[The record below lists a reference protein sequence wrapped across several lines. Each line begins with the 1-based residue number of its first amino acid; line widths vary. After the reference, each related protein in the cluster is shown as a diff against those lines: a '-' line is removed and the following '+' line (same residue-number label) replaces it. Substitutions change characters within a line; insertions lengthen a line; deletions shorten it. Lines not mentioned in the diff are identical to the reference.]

1 VKFQK
6 DPEGYQPTQ
15 RRSTWGAMP
24 KLPLDR
30 DVLLYPRVSQPGQ
43 LKNVSAELQAK
54 EDGELVRMARHLGWL
69 LEGEWEPGKGIGRIR
84 QFPQD
89 MAKSARLRMEDRPG
103 FKLMLQA
110 IVAGEG
116 RAVMS
121 VDVDRLFR
129 DKYGSE
135 SGRFI
140 EMCERYQVI
149 VITPT
154 FIYDFHDPTHIKLF
168 KEAVARAWDYMQ
180 YQVYDRMIYHQN
192 YLQETGRIGRG
203 QNINVGYILDR
214 DQHSP
219 SFRHLIPYR
228 PHADVML
235 DIYKRYRELGNNL
248 GRLFRELRAKPFVFP
263 DFPPDM
269 DPRHVEA
276 LILTKVPGGYTIAT
290 RTGLRRML
298 CNTVY
303 IGWMKNGDD
312 IVRDEHGQPKI
323 CHKLIIPEELFWNVF
338 NRHSPYLPDGSPN
351 QNLQRWRDRAS
362 HEPINAMLRYVIESS
377 DPRAY
382 RLQTASMRHTRGRSS
397 EGQYILYDP
406 KDELATGKT
415 YLLASEVDAVF
426 WKLLYRHLRATKDY
440 RNYAQREELATQA
453 KEREQNEILAQIEA
467 CDRIVEKQK
476 KKLLDLG
483 VIKEG
488 GDVKDPSGDA
498 QDSAVED
505 AKKKAMVLL
514 VGAIHEEV
522 ARQLQDKQ
530 RLEER
535 LKTFLTADSKYAEA
549 MMEWSQLLSG
559 IEEEEDLEKYTTIEE
574 RQQLAEVFSV
584 SVTLELLAP
593 RVLCLTVYWR
603 HPDWQAEQAFWLRS
617 GMAARRW
624 TDEESER
631 FRVAYATMT
640 PLELLQAF
648 PDRSWSA
655 LRHRSWKMGLK
666 PLEMEGPLKEHVC
679 LNDSHRMQEYGVEAG
694 QLTIRHCQRSTTS
707 IESAYHPRDW
717 G

>member
-1 VKFQK
+1 MKFQQ
-6 DPEGYQPTQ
+6 DQQAYQPTQ
-15 RRSTWGAMP
+15 RRMTWGAKP
-24 KLPLDR
+24 NLPLEK

-54 EDGELVRMARHLGWL
+54 EDGELVRTAKQLGWL
-69 LEGEWEPGKGIGRIR
+69 PENEWAPEKGIGKIR

-110 IVAGEG
+110 IVAGEA
-116 RAVMS
+116 RAVIA

-135 SGRFI
+135 SGKFI

-154 FIYDFHDPTHIKLF
+154 FMYDFHDPTHIKLF
-168 KEAVARAWDYMQ
+168 KDAVTRAWDYMQ
-180 YQVYDRMIYHQN
+180 YQIYDRMIYHQN
-192 YLQETGRIGRG
+192 YLQATGRIGRG

-214 DQHSP
+214 DENSP
-219 SFRHLIPYR
+219 SFRHLIPYHL
-228 PHADVML
+228 HADVML
-235 DIYKRYRELGNNL
+235 NIYKRYRELGNNL

-263 DFPPDM
+263 DFPPDI

-303 IGWMKNGDD
+303 IGWMKNMDD
-312 IVRDEHGQPKI
+312 VVRDEHGQPKI
-323 CHKLIIPEELFWNVF
+323 CHKPIIPEDLFWNVF

-351 QNLQRWRDRAS
+351 PNLQQWRDRAS
-362 HEPINAMLRYVIESS
+362 YEPINAMLRYIIKSV
-377 DPRAY
+377 DPQVY
-382 RLQTASMRHTRGRSS
+382 HIQTASRRHAMKHWRGRSS
-397 EGQYILYDP
+397 AGQYILYRS
-406 KDELATGKT
+406 KDELAAGKT
-415 YLLASEVDAVF
+415 YLIASDVDSVY
-426 WKLLYRHLRATKDY
+426 WKLLYRHLRATKHYEDY
-440 RNYAQREELATQA
+440 AKAEQQVADT
-453 KEREQNEILAQIEA
+453 KEREKNEILAQIEA
-467 CDRIVEKQK
+467 CDRIIEKQK
-476 KKLLDLG
+476 KKLVKIGANDDDENEEAKSDD
-483 VIKEG
+483 IKDEAMRILIEA
-488 GDVKDPSGDA
+488 VKEEIA
-498 QDSAVED
+498 NQLRE
-505 AKKKAMVLL
+505 KK
-514 VGAIHEEV
+514 
-522 ARQLQDKQ
+522 

-535 LKTFLTADSKYAEA
+535 LNTFLTTDNKYAES

-584 SVTLELLAP
+584 GVMLELLAP

-603 HPDWQAEQAFWLRS
+603 HPDWQAEQAFWLRTAMS
-617 GMAARRW
+617 AQRW
-624 TDEESER
+624 TDEETER
-631 FRVAYATMT
+631 FRAAYVTMT
-640 PLELLQAF
+640 PLELLQAL

-666 PLEMEGPLKEHVC
+666 PLEMEGPLEESVC
-679 LNDSHRMQEYGVEAG
+679 WNDYQHMQEHGVEPG
-694 QLTIRHCQRSTTS
+694 QLTIWHCQRSTNSTVF
-707 IESAYHPRDW
+707 ACHPTHMV
-717 G
+717 

>member
-1 VKFQK
+1 MM
-6 DPEGYQPTQ
+6 
-15 RRSTWGAMP
+15 WGAAP
-24 KLPLDR
+24 NLPLDK

-54 EDGELVRMARHLGWL
+54 EDGELVRTAKQLGWL
-69 LEGEWEPGKGIGRIR
+69 PESEWTPEKGIGRIR

-110 IVAGEG
+110 IVAGEA
-116 RAVMS
+116 RAVIA

-135 SGRFI
+135 SGKFI

-168 KEAVARAWDYMQ
+168 KDAVSRAWDYMQ
-180 YQVYDRMIYHQN
+180 YQIYDRMIYHQN
-192 YLQETGRIGRG
+192 YLQATGRVGRG
-203 QNINVGYILDR
+203 QNINAGYILDR
-214 DQHSP
+214 DEHSP
-219 SFRHLIPYR
+219 TFRHLIPYQA
-228 PHADVML
+228 HAQVLLEM
-235 DIYKRYRELGNNL
+235 YQRYRELGNNL
-248 GRLFRELRAKPFVFP
+248 GRLYRELRARPFVFP

-312 IVRDEHGQPKI
+312 VVRDEHGQPKI
-323 CHKLIIPEELFWNVF
+323 CHKPIIPEDQFWNVF
-338 NRHSPYLPDGSPN
+338 LRHSPYLPDGSPN
-351 QNLQRWRDRAS
+351 PNLQQWRDRES
-362 HEPINAMLRYVIESS
+362 QEPINAMLRFTLKSA
-377 DPRAY
+377 DPKRY
-382 RLQTASMRHTRGRSS
+382 RITAASLRHSAKKNCEGPTNP
-397 EGQYILYDP
+397 GQYIFYDP
-406 KDELATGKT
+406 KDELATGKS
-415 YLLASEVDAVF
+415 YLTALEVDSVY
-426 WKLLYRHLRATKDY
+426 WKLLYRHLKATKNY
-440 RNYAQREELATQA
+440 ENYARAEQQVADT
-453 KEREQNEILAQIEA
+453 KEREKNEILAQIEA

-476 KKLLDLG
+476 RKLVKIEASEEDEQEGRKKDKAAEEAERLLITA
-483 VIKEG
+483 VKEEIA
-488 GDVKDPSGDA
+488 S
-498 QDSAVED
+498 
-505 AKKKAMVLL
+505 
-514 VGAIHEEV
+514 
-522 ARQLQDKQ
+522 QLREKQ

-535 LKTFLTADSKYAEA
+535 LKTFLTTDTKYADS
-549 MMEWSQLLSG
+549 MLEWSKLLSG

-574 RQQLAEVFSV
+574 RQQLAEVFS
-584 SVTLELLAP
+584 THMTMELLSQ

-603 HPDWQAEQAFWLRS
+603 HPEWQAEQAFWLRTS
-617 GMAARRW
+617 MSSQRW
-624 TDEESER
+624 TDEEKER
-631 FRVAYATMT
+631 FRAAYAIMT

-655 LRHRSWKMGLK
+655 LRHRSWLAGLK
-666 PLEMEGPLKEHVC
+666 PLDMVGPLEGKISW
-679 LNDSHRMQEYGVEAG
+679 NDYQRMLEYDVEAG
-694 QLTIRHCQRSTTS
+694 QLTVRHCQASTNST
-707 IESAYHPRDW
+707 ESAYHPKRA

>member
-1 VKFQK
+1 MKFQQ
-6 DPEGYQPTQ
+6 DQQAYQPTQ
-15 RRSTWGAMP
+15 RRMTWEAKP
-24 KLPLDR
+24 NLPLEK

-54 EDGELVRMARHLGWL
+54 EDGELVRTAKQLGWL
-69 LEGEWEPGKGIGRIR
+69 PENEWAPEKGIGKIR

-110 IVAGEG
+110 IVAGEA
-116 RAVMS
+116 RAVIA

-135 SGRFI
+135 SGKFI

-154 FIYDFHDPTHIKLF
+154 FMYDFHDPTHIKLF
-168 KEAVARAWDYMQ
+168 KDAVTRAWDYMQ
-180 YQVYDRMIYHQN
+180 YQIYDRMIYHQN
-192 YLQETGRIGRG
+192 YLQATGRIGRG

-214 DQHSP
+214 DENSP
-219 SFRHLIPYR
+219 SFRHLIPYHL
-228 PHADVML
+228 HADVML
-235 DIYKRYRELGNNL
+235 NIYKRYRELGNNL

-263 DFPPDM
+263 DFPPDI

-303 IGWMKNGDD
+303 IGWMKNMDD
-312 IVRDEHGQPKI
+312 VVRDEHGQPKI
-323 CHKLIIPEELFWNVF
+323 CHKPIIPEDLFWNVF

-351 QNLQRWRDRAS
+351 PNLQQWRDRAS
-362 HEPINAMLRYVIESS
+362 YEPINAMLRYIIKSV
-377 DPRAY
+377 DPQVY
-382 RLQTASMRHTRGRSS
+382 HIQTASRRHAMKHWRGRSS
-397 EGQYILYDP
+397 AGQYILYRS
-406 KDELATGKT
+406 KDELAAGKT
-415 YLLASEVDAVF
+415 YLIASDVDSVY
-426 WKLLYRHLRATKDY
+426 WKLLYRHLRATKHYEDY
-440 RNYAQREELATQA
+440 AKAEQQVADT
-453 KEREQNEILAQIEA
+453 KEREKNEILAQIEA
-467 CDRIVEKQK
+467 CDRIIEKQK
-476 KKLLDLG
+476 KKLVKIGANDDDENEEAKSDD
-483 VIKEG
+483 IKDEAMRILIEA
-488 GDVKDPSGDA
+488 VKEEIA
-498 QDSAVED
+498 NQLRE
-505 AKKKAMVLL
+505 KK
-514 VGAIHEEV
+514 
-522 ARQLQDKQ
+522 

-535 LKTFLTADSKYAEA
+535 LNTFLTTDNRYAES

-584 SVTLELLAP
+584 GVMLELLAP

-603 HPDWQAEQAFWLRS
+603 HPDWQAEQAFWLRTAMS
-617 GMAARRW
+617 AQRW
-624 TDEESER
+624 TDEETER
-631 FRVAYATMT
+631 FRAAYVTMT
-640 PLELLQAF
+640 PLELLQAL

-666 PLEMEGPLKEHVC
+666 PLEMEGPLEESVC
-679 LNDSHRMQEYGVEAG
+679 WNDYQHMQEHGVELG
-694 QLTIRHCQRSTTS
+694 QLTIWHCQRSTNSTA
-707 IESAYHPRDW
+707 SACHPTHMV
-717 G
+717 